1 MDMFQ
6 MQMQTAM
13 DMHQQAVD
21 AHLAMMRRKRQ
32 GMSRPSRPR
41 VHVVRPSST
50 PTVSREAA
58 KDFLV
63 RLMRTGIERDYYER
77 IKVLGLL
84 DELRE
89 TYELCKQATYLSTQ
103 IDLCQR
109 FMERSLKAV
118 EAYKRNHR

>member
-13 DMHQQAVD
+13 DMHQQAVN

-32 GMSRPSRPR
+32 GMTRPSKPR
-41 VHVVRPSST
+41 VVHVRPST

-77 IKVLGLL
+77 IEVLGLL

-89 TYELCKQATYLSTQ
+89 TYALCKQATYLSTQ

-109 FMERSLKAV
+109 FMERSLKAA